1 MKKHL
6 ITLVGLISLMG
17 LFSCNPNKPANNG
30 ERGDGAVP
38 DKELDPP
45 AGDSTVSNNPRQL
58 KDSVEIISKGNAA
71 EK

>member
-1 MKKHL
+1 MKKHFIKVTALLFL
-6 ITLVGLISLMG
+6 IG
-17 LFSCNPNKPANNG
+17 LFSCHPNKPANNG

-71 EK
+71 KK